1 MDYKKAKPAPQ
12 LENLEVCINL
22 WWFVDDESGL
32 VFHIAGRGYALSGD
46 DSNKLQILKKLSSAD
61 FHIAGHHKIPER
73 FTINSEHGT
82 IRGVVPASAIKE
94 HPEIFEPVYLQ
105 IEKDMPQQVQSV
117 NGEYQF
123 YKMKVPEDP
132 LCVIT
137 CVVEY
142 SDGRLVPMIS

>member
-1 MDYKKAKPAPQ
+1 MDYKKAKPVPQ

-22 WWFVDDESGL
+22 WWFVDDASGL

-46 DSNKLQILKKLSSAD
+46 DNSKLNILKKLSSTD
-61 FHIAGHHKIPER
+61 FHIAEHHKIPDH

-82 IRGVVPASAIKE
+82 IHGVVPASAIKE
-94 HPEIFEPVYLQ
+94 YPAIFEPVYLQ
-105 IEKDMPQQVQSV
+105 IEKNMPQQVKSV

-123 YKMKVPEDP
+123 YKINVPKDP
-132 LCVIT
+132 LCVVT
-137 CVVEY
+137 CVVEH